1 VRIAR
6 IVEVGAMLD
15 YYELVDRLERL
26 PVNEVTR
33 SIAHCAD
40 EFLERIEDS
49 DVAVRFVPDWA
60 DDSFKNAA

>member
-1 VRIAR
+1 
-6 IVEVGAMLD
+6 MLD
-15 YYELVDRLERL
+15 YYELVDQLERL

-49 DVAVRFVPDWA
+49 DFAVRFVPDWA